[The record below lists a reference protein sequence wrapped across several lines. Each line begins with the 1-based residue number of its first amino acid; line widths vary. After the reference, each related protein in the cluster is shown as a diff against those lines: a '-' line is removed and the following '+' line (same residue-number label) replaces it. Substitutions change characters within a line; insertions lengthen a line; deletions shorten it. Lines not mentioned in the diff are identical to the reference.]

1 MDLRTQLIGFE
12 GWRNQAYPDP
22 LTHGDPW
29 TCGVGETGPDVG
41 PGTYWDD
48 ATVGARLDAQIAR
61 CTGQV
66 LSALP
71 WAAGLNDARQAVLI
85 GMAFQLGLGGL
96 VAFHNTLSA
105 VQAGNWA
112 LASLGM
118 QNSVWARQTP
128 ERASVLSQ
136 QMLTGEWPA

>member
-1 MDLRTQLIGFE
+1 MNVTDQIAAFE
-12 GWRNQAYPDP
+12 GCRLTAYPDP
-22 LTHGDPW
+22 LTHADPW
-29 TCGVGETGPDVG
+29 TIGYGHTGPDVY
-41 PGTYWDD
+41 PGVVWTQQQADD
-48 ATVGARLDAQIAR
+48 QLAADVNR